1 MGKLD
6 GKVAAVTGGGRGIG
20 RGVARTLAAQGAAVV
35 VNDLGVSLAGQKET
49 VSPAD
54 DVVKEIVAA
63 GGRAVSNH
71 MDIATVAGGEALVNQ
86 AIKEFGQ
93 LDILVNVAGIL
104 RDRMIFNMSEQE
116 WDDVIRVHLKGH
128 YCTIRPASAHMRE
141 RKSGRIIN
149 FSSNSALGSPGQP
162 NYAAAKAGILG
173 LTYSCATSL
182 QKYGITV
189 NAIMPGAA
197 TRMTDSIPA
206 GRMPG
211 VSGLAVSESAEGTP
225 RDPAN
230 VAPIIVYL
238 ASDQAADVTGQCFG
252 ASGYRITRYT
262 HMKMD
267 RAIFSVGPWDIDK
280 LFEVFKSTLGQGL
293 EAVNM
298 FA

>member
-6 GKVAAVTGGGRGIG
+6 GRSAVVTGAGRGIG
-20 RGVARTLAAQGAAVV
+20 RGVAKALAAQGASVV
-35 VNDLGVSLAGQKET
+35 VNNVGVTVAGEKEQA
-49 VSPAD
+49 SPAD
-54 DVVKEIVAA
+54 EVVREIKAA
-63 GGRAVSNH
+63 GGKAVVNRD
-71 MDIATVAGGEALVNQ
+71 DIATVAGGEGLVNQ
-86 AIKEFGQ
+86 AIKEFGK

-141 RKSGRIIN
+141 RKYGRIVN

-173 LTYSCATSL
+173 LTYSCANSL
-182 QKYGITV
+182 AKYNITC

-197 TRMTDSIPA
+197 TRMTDTIPA

-211 VSGLAVSESAEGTP
+211 GGAGLPASATAEGTS

-230 VAPIIVYL
+230 IAPIVVFL
-238 ASDQAADVTGQCFG
+238 ASEEAAFVNGQCFG
-252 ASGYRITRYT
+252 ANGFRLTRYSHIVPERVIMGT
-262 HMKMD
+262 
-267 RAIFSVGPWDIDK
+267 GPWEIDR
-280 LFEVFKSTLGQGL
+280 LFEIFKNTLGVDL
-293 EAVNM
+293 APPRM
-298 FA
+298 